1 MPNNF
6 FCSSH
11 IKGIACLTYPAVVL
25 ATADEAGDIFTKHS
39 KHQEAKYLSR
49 SEIRRTSQDHISG
62 TLLTNLPEKHTLFY
76 HFCVCKTSTSALY

>member
-1 MPNNF
+1 MYADKKAARFLLPLKKMFYSMPNIF

-11 IKGIACLTYPAVVL
+11 IKGIACLPYPAIAL

-49 SEIRRTSQDHISG
+49 SWMRRTS
-62 TLLTNLPEKHTLFY
+62 
-76 HFCVCKTSTSALY
+76 